1 MDKPVLVA
9 LVAYAMIALI
19 LTRGVL
25 VDSGLSVFQKIAQA
39 IIIWVIPVFG
49 MSIVLLMQGNN
60 HTRAEMK
67 GLVPFPFYL
76 AAPAHRAMDHYLA
89 MYKTVLGTTAV
100 LMLGMGISRPVAAIQ
115 PAALRDL
122 Q

>member
-25 VDSGLSVFQKIAQA
+25 VDSGLSVFQKIIQA

-76 AAPAHRAMDHYLA
+76 AAPAHQSDGSLSSYVQDGAGDNCGPD
-89 MYKTVLGTTAV
+89 VGD
-100 LMLGMGISRPVAAIQ
+100 G
-115 PAALRDL
+115 D
-122 Q
+122 